1 MPPKKVKKVKK
12 VAVTVKPS
20 ASVPDVKSTVKPVPD
35 QDETQF
41 KVESVIGK
49 KEGLKTYEIFEGFG
63 KVPTAEQVEK
73 NRQARNKF
81 VSGRK

>member
-1 MPPKKVKKVKK
+1 MPPKKVKKAVK
-12 VAVTVKPS
+12 VALAPTI
-20 ASVPDVKSTVKPVPD
+20 PDVKSTVKPVPD

-49 KEGLKTYEIFEGFG
+49 KEGLKAYEIFEGFG